1 MSKDRRLLRLA
12 RSDGRPAYPAFQFDG
27 RRQVPGLSDI
37 VCVLDGALQPASI
50 AAWLTGTQPSLD
62 GRRPLDV
69 LARGEHEPVMTI
81 ARRVA
86 ERSLH

>member
-1 MSKDRRLLRLA
+1 
-12 RSDGRPAYPAFQFDG
+12 
-27 RRQVPGLSDI
+27 
-37 VCVLDGALQPASI
+37 LQPASI